1 MSQKKRKEDGFILDH
16 DKGKSLKNQ
25 MLLLKIPSAH
35 ALSLSFE
42 DYKNPENVIIS
53 NLQRQHFKKEF
64 ALLEKRVQQMKLSVK
79 IGSYH

>member
-1 MSQKKRKEDGFILDH
+1 MRAVAWMLKLNQLLLQMSQKKRKEDGFILDH

-42 DYKNPENVIIS
+42 DYKNPENAIIS
-53 NLQRQHFKKEF
+53 NVQRQHYKKDV
-64 ALLEKRVQQMKLSVK
+64 LR
-79 IGSYH
+79 